1 MSVSSSLRNK
11 QMPTPLPPE
20 HSRFQEGQS
29 GNPGGKPA
37 GARNRLTAR
46 FLNDLAAHY
55 EEHGVDAIDRLCADD
70 PAGYVK
76 VVAALCPKEIE
87 MKSPLQEL
95 KDDELLNAVRALES
109 FLATRLAPEGSD
121 APPVREPAH

>member
-1 MSVSSSLRNK
+1 LK
-11 QMPTPLPPE
+11 PFKAGE
-20 HSRFQEGQS
+20 S

-95 KDDELLNAVRALES
+95 KDDELLTAVRALEG
-109 FLATRLAPEGSD
+109 FLAARSAPEGSG
-121 APPVREPAH
+121 ATRQ